1 VEGAGFSFETL
12 GTGFMD
18 MLNSD
23 LGKFALGGG
32 GSWFRKMMA
41 FVKLAR
47 VQARNNREMVRLQRE
62 ATARLRPDRIVHNGK
77 AMYPVLWEVDHPGRT
92 IYVSPVPYLHYV
104 KGHTHTAFHSDYG
117 EPLNRLTYK
126 LADWGVTK
134 ATVTAARWLGLAAIT
149 KAQVKQ
155 ALREHTIIYTVSPQL
170 FPRPPYWSDNMQ
182 VLGYHERNKATN
194 WLPSADLLR
203 FLERHGKLLFVTFGS
218 MTNPDPKGK
227 TAVLLDIL
235 KRNRIPAIINTS
247 SGGLVEPE
255 AYDRD
260 LFHFVG
266 AVPYDWLFPRVYA
279 VIHHGGSGTTHMA
292 VRNGCASMIIPHV
305 IDQFNWD
312 RTIEEKD
319 LGPRGV
325 KVSRI
330 TVRNLEPRIL
340 DLMNNPAYKRNAEAM
355 AGRMQEE
362 QGLEEALY
370 QVIVDD

>member
-1 VEGAGFSFETL
+1 
-12 GTGFMD
+12 
-18 MLNSD
+18 
-23 LGKFALGGG
+23 
-32 GSWFRKMMA
+32 
-41 FVKLAR
+41 
-47 VQARNNREMVRLQRE
+47 
-62 ATARLRPDRIVHNGK
+62 
-77 AMYPVLWEVDHPGRT
+77 
-92 IYVSPVPYLHYV
+92 
-104 KGHTHTAFHSDYG
+104 
-117 EPLNRLTYK
+117 
-126 LADWGVTK
+126 
-134 ATVTAARWLGLAAIT
+134 
-149 KAQVKQ
+149 
-155 ALREHTIIYTVSPQL
+155 
-170 FPRPPYWSDNMQ
+170 
-182 VLGYHERNKATN
+182 
-194 WLPSADLLR
+194 
-203 FLERHGKLLFVTFGS
+203 
-218 MTNPDPKGK
+218 
-227 TAVLLDIL
+227 LLDIL